1 MNLNKYLIKKFVI
14 HSKICWFWDFHW
26 PERLLSVV
34 VKRKKTTTNTA
45 VHPNQKNYQMF
56 GIKQK
61 KKSFG
66 LFFLNTGTHELLFTS
81 VQNKNKIFILRL
93 INLNVWCVCRHSQE
107 LDELQNANT
116 SLQSQLDNTS
126 QLLQQKAS
134 ELDQQKKQVPEL

>member
-1 MNLNKYLIKKFVI
+1 
-14 HSKICWFWDFHW
+14 
-26 PERLLSVV
+26 
-34 VKRKKTTTNTA
+34 
-45 VHPNQKNYQMF
+45 MF

-66 LFFLNTGTHELLFTS
+66 LFFLNTHEFL
-81 VQNKNKIFILRL
+81 VYKIKHKIFILRL

>member
-1 MNLNKYLIKKFVI
+1 
-14 HSKICWFWDFHW
+14 
-26 PERLLSVV
+26 
-34 VKRKKTTTNTA
+34 
-45 VHPNQKNYQMF
+45 MF

-66 LFFLNTGTHELLFTS
+66 LFFLNTHELL
-81 VQNKNKIFILRL
+81 VYKIKNKIFILRL

>member
-1 MNLNKYLIKKFVI
+1 MNLNKYLIKKFII

-34 VKRKKTTTNTA
+34 VKRKKTTTNTG

-66 LFFLNTGTHELLFTS
+66 LFFLNTHELL
-81 VQNKNKIFILRL
+81 VYKIKNKIFILRL

>member
-1 MNLNKYLIKKFVI
+1 MNLNKYLNKKFVI
-14 HSKICWFWDFHW
+14 HCKICWFWDFHW

-56 GIKQK
+56 GIRQK

-66 LFFLNTGTHELLFTS
+66 LFFLNTHELL
-81 VQNKNKIFILRL
+81 VYKIKNKIFILRL